1 MKYQVTCVCGHVL
14 VFATWDE
21 ELTVVGSCPN
31 CGRDLTVSECS
42 ILEGKEV

>member
-1 MKYQVTCVCGHVL
+1 MEITTTKIVQVVNPTQKKL
-14 VFATWDE
+14 DA
-21 ELTVVGSCPN
+21 LVVGNCPN